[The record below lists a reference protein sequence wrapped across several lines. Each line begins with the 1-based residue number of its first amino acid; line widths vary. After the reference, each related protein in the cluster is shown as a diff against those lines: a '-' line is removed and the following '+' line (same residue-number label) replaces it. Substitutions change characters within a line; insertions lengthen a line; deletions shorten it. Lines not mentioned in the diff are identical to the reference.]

1 MTTALVTGARGFAGS
16 HLVEHLR
23 RSGAAV
29 TAWGRQEVDLL
40 NRGAVA
46 RAIAG
51 LKPAVVYHC
60 AGVSHVGASFDNV
73 GDTLA
78 ANVLGTHHLLDA
90 LREAGVNARILITGS
105 SLVYRQ
111 SDRALTEDDPIGP
124 ATPYALSKLAQ
135 EMLGQR
141 VMREDGLQILF
152 SRSFNHTGPGQDASF
167 AAPSFARQIAR
178 IEKGYT
184 PPEITVGNL
193 DAARDLH
200 DVRDT
205 VRAYAAIVECG
216 TPGRIYNVCA
226 GRTYKIRDVLDR
238 LVAMSRVPVTIKVD
252 AARYR
257 PSDNPILLGDR
268 TRIEREL
275 GWKPEISL
283 DQTLSDL
290 LDYWRNK
297 SEDLRREA

>member
-1 MTTALVTGARGFAGS
+1 VSGVLVTGARGFAGS

-23 RSGAAV
+23 KSGTVV

-40 NRGAVA
+40 DRDAVS
-46 RAIAG
+46 RAIAD
-51 LKPAVVYHC
+51 LKPTVVYHC
-60 AGVSHVGASFDNV
+60 AGVSHVGESFDNI

-90 LREAGVNARILITGS
+90 LRSAGVKARLLITGS

-141 VMREDGLQILF
+141 GIKEDGQEVLF
-152 SRSFNHTGPGQDASF
+152 SRSFNHTGPRQDASF

-178 IEKGYT
+178 IEKGRT
-184 PPEITVGNL
+184 TPEITVGNL

-205 VRAYAAIVECG
+205 VRAYAAIVERG

-226 GRTYKIRDVLDR
+226 GQTYKIRDVLER

-252 AARYR
+252 VARYR
-257 PSDNPILLGDR
+257 PSDNPVLLGDR
-268 TRIEREL
+268 SRIGREL
-275 GWKPEISL
+275 GWEPDIPL

-290 LDYWRNK
+290 LDYWR
-297 SEDLRREA
+297 LEAKQ